1 MSAAPRSIQATPS
14 FGPLIAAFA
23 AVLLTVA
30 LALAMA
36 YGQLNAS
43 QAATAPLNI
52 GAQFAHDHGWSTA
65 PAAGAAPVTHDRGW
79 ATAPSTN
86 TVPVGTGTGG
96 GNGTR
101 FAR

>member
-1 MSAAPRSIQATPS
+1 MSAAPRSIPASPS
-14 FGPLIAAFA
+14 IGPLIVAFT

-36 YGQLNAS
+36 YGQLSAS
-43 QAATAPLNI
+43 QAATAPLSI

-79 ATAPSTN
+79 ASAPSTN

>member
-1 MSAAPRSIQATPS
+1 MSAAPRSIQAIPS

-23 AVLLTVA
+23 AILLTVA

-36 YGQLNAS
+36 YAQLNAA
-43 QAATAPLNI
+43 QTATAPLNI

-65 PAAGAAPVTHDRGW
+65 PAAGASPVTHDRGW